1 IVQALYWQENVPSVV
16 ESPPVKRY
24 VEEVLLGKLDS
35 VVHAAEELYQCKIL
49 IDLSGRGT
57 VCLVLLSKRRTIPW
71 MRVAVPVTDS
81 GEKGNEQR
89 QPHRQK
95 KGMHLEC
102 SQSIAAMPELLYPY
116 ACNCYLNIAYTRI
129 S

>member
-1 IVQALYWQENVPSVV
+1 VPSVV

-24 VEEVLLGKLDS
+24 VEEALLDKLDS
-35 VVHAAEELYQCKIL
+35 VVHAAEEL

-57 VCLVLLSKRRTIPW
+57 VCLVLLSKRMTIPW
-71 MRVAVPVTDS
+71 VRVAVPVTDS